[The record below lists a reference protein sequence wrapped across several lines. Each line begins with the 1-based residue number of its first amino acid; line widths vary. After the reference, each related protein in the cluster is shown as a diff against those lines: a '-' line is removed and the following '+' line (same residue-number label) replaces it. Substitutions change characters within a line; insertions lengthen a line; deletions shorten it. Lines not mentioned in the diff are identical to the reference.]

1 MKMFKFLE
9 KVHYSQNIEMREEIC
24 KFMPFW
30 EVVLD
35 KDKEILGRYNQE
47 YFSEQ
52 KIGEIVKKLYE
63 QEIRQGHNLSIRL
76 SKKN

>member
-1 MKMFKFLE
+1 
-9 KVHYSQNIEMREEIC
+9 MREKLC
-24 KFMPFW
+24 KFMRFW

-63 QEIRQGHNLSIRL
+63 QEIKQGHNLSIRL
-76 SKKN
+76 SKND

>member
-1 MKMFKFLE
+1 
-9 KVHYSQNIEMREEIC
+9 MREKLE

-52 KIGEIVKKLYE
+52 KIGEIIKKIYE
-63 QEIRQGHNLSIRL
+63 QEIRQGHNLTIKL
-76 SKKN
+76 SKTD

>member
-1 MKMFKFLE
+1 MKLF
-9 KVHYSQNIEMREEIC
+9 

-35 KDKEILGRYNQE
+35 EEKQILGRYNQE
-47 YFSEQ
+47 YFSEA

-63 QEIRQGHNLSIRL
+63 QEIKQGHNLSIRI
-76 SKKN
+76 SKD

>member
-1 MKMFKFLE
+1 
-9 KVHYSQNIEMREEIC
+9 
-24 KFMPFW
+24 MPFW

-35 KDKEILGRYNQE
+35 DDKEILGRYNKE

-63 QEIRQGHNLSIRL
+63 QEIRKGHNLTIRS
-76 SKKN
+76 SKTD

>member
-1 MKMFKFLE
+1 MLKC
-9 KVHYSQNIEMREEIC
+9 EIKLS

-35 KDKEILGRYNQE
+35 NHKEILGRYNQE
-47 YFSEQ
+47 YFSEA

-63 QEIRQGHNLSIRL
+63 QQIKQGHDLSIRL
-76 SKKN
+76 SKD

>member
-1 MKMFKFLE
+1 MKLL
-9 KVHYSQNIEMREEIC
+9 

-35 KDKEILGRYNQE
+35 DNKEVLGRYNQE
-47 YFSEQ
+47 YFSEA

-63 QEIRQGHNLSIRL
+63 QQIKQGHDLSIRL
-76 SKKN
+76 SKD

>member
-1 MKMFKFLE
+1 
-9 KVHYSQNIEMREEIC
+9 
-24 KFMPFW
+24 MPFW
-30 EVVLD
+30 EIILD
-35 KDKEILGRYNQE
+35 NDDKIIGRYNQK

-63 QEIRQGHNLSIRL
+63 QEIRQGHNLTIRI

>member
-1 MKMFKFLE
+1 MKWSFLRYT
-9 KVHYSQNIEMREEIC
+9 HYLQNIEMREKLC

-30 EVVLD
+30 EIVLD
-35 KDKEILGRYNQE
+35 KDKLILGRYNQE

-63 QEIRQGHNLSIRL
+63 QEIRQGHNLTIRL
-76 SKKN
+76 SKID

>member
-1 MKMFKFLE
+1 M
-9 KVHYSQNIEMREEIC
+9 Q
-24 KFMPFW
+24 FW

-35 KDKEILGRYNQE
+35 KEKEVLGRYNQE

-63 QEIRQGHNLSIRL
+63 QEIKQGHNLTIKS
-76 SKKN
+76 SEKN